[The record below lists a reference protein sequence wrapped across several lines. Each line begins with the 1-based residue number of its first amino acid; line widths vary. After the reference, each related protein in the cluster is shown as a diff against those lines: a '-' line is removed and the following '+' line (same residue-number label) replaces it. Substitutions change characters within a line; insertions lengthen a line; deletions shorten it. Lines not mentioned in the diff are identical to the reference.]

1 MSIEIRVSGR
11 PNPEVVRF
19 ILESVLVWLANE
31 QEKGQRSD
39 RDPAQIQGT
48 GLELCGARAV
58 AAALVDGMERDGALL
73 ELG

>member
-1 MSIEIRVSGR
+1 MSMDIRVTGR

-39 RDPAQIQGT
+39 RDG
-48 GLELCGARAV
+48 V